1 MTVEVPDLSLA
12 AGALQWLIDPVS
24 RDEFLADYW
33 EQRPLLV
40 SRGDSRHFDGLF
52 SLDGFD
58 ALLARGDL
66 WHPNLRV
73 FLAGEQLPP
82 GQFCTTWR
90 YGREAHD
97 RLVDR
102 GKLLDLLRQGA
113 TLNLL
118 GVERTSSRVSLLSR
132 QLEQESG
139 FPVHTTAFFTP
150 PNAVNIPPH
159 YDMVDVF
166 VVQVSGTKEWGLW
179 RPDRTLP
186 LTTDTSGRIYQRGDE
201 RTAPSRALGR
211 HVLRPGDTLY
221 VPRGVLH
228 EAVTTDQASLHL
240 AVGVNVHRWYDVI
253 RAVTEQAVARL
264 ADRVEFRHALPV
276 GYHRG
281 DRTSDGGSTLSAM
294 AAALASTVLGGLDG
308 GLAALDESFLRSR
321 SASRPGHLIDV
332 DQLDHL
338 DLASRLVPR
347 PGVVVGVGSHNG
359 RIRVTFHQKS
369 LILGPDLGTALAFVT
384 SGQSFTIAEIPG
396 LTDAQR
402 LQLGR
407 RLVSEG
413 LLTVVPQTSI

>member
-1 MTVEVPDLSLA
+1 MTVEVPDLPLA
-12 AGALQWLIDPVS
+12 TGALQRLIDPVS
-24 RDEFLADYW
+24 RDDFLTGYW
-33 EQRPLLV
+33 EKQPLFV
-40 SRGDSRHFDGLF
+40 SRGNSRYFDGLF
-52 SLDGFD
+52 SLDEFD

-118 GVERTSSRVSLLSR
+118 GVERTCSHVSLLSR
-132 QLEQESG
+132 RLEQESG

-179 RPDRTLP
+179 RPDRALP
-186 LTTDTSGRIYQRGDE
+186 LTTDTGGRIYQRGDD
-201 RTAPSRALGR
+201 RTAPARALGR
-211 HVLRPGDTLY
+211 HVLQPGDTLY

-253 RAVTEQAVARL
+253 RAVAEQAVAGL
-264 ADRVEFRHALPV
+264 ADRVEFRRALPV

-281 DRTSDGGSTLSAM
+281 DHTPDSTPSSM
-294 AAALASTVLGGLDG
+294 AAALASTVLDGLDS
-308 GLAALDESFLRSR
+308 GLAALDERFLRSR
-321 SASRPGHLIDV
+321 SASRPGHLVDV
-332 DQLDHL
+332 DHLDHL
-338 DLASRLVPR
+338 NLASRLVVR

-359 RIRVTFHQKS
+359 RVRVTFHQKS
-369 LILGPDLGTALAFVT
+369 LTLGPDLGTALTFVT

-396 LTDAQR
+396 LADAQR
-402 LQLGR
+402 LRFGR

-413 LLTVVPQTSI
+413 LLTVVPESST